1 MKATEKNYINLI
13 RKRREEGLLYAVET
27 YGWVIQ
33 SVVRKHL
40 FLLPDLQQ
48 ECMNDVLM
56 AVWQHIGDFD
66 PTTGSFQNWAAGIAR
81 FKAIDCKR
89 NYLRRSRKYVDIEG
103 QFIEDEH
110 AGRQMLK
117 VELDQEIKELFE
129 QLSQPER
136 EIFQKHFI
144 EEATIEEISAEMGL
158 NESTIYQRISRGR
171 KKLRQYEDLGEAGQ

>member
-1 MKATEKNYINLI
+1 MRATEKNFINLI

-48 ECMNDVLM
+48 ECINDVLM
-56 AVWQHIGDFD
+56 AVWQYIGDFD
-66 PTTGSFQNWAAGIAR
+66 PNTGSFQNWAAGISR

-89 NYLRRSRKYVDIEG
+89 KHLRQYRECADLDNEL
-103 QFIEDEH
+103 IEDEH

-117 VELDQEIKELFE
+117 IELEEEIKELFE
-129 QLSQPER
+129 QLSGPER
-136 EIFQKHFI
+136 EIFQRHFI
-144 EEATIEEISAEMGL
+144 EEATIEEISVEMGVK
-158 NESTIYQRISRGR
+158 ESAVYQRISRGR
-171 KKLRQYEDLGEAGQ
+171 KKLRKHKELKEAGQ